1 MASRRFAMTALTAL
15 ALAASLAVLPRLA
28 ADQPAGKNRERLAAW
43 ATKLGLSSDQQERIH
58 KICEEYA
65 EKAEPTEEQLWKLH
79 HEAMDAVKG
88 VLTPEQQEKLTTTVK
103 TVMGR
108 ECRELADKFGLSEE
122 QRQKVER
129 IREEYEPKFREVCA
143 QGNETSRKQM
153 RQLRSEFFGDIRQ
166 VLNDEQKAKAWGV
179 LRQEF
184 HQWRDP
190 VARHQHLEAIGEQ
203 LGVSA
208 DQKAQIKKIH
218 DEFKPRIEKLATQLK
233 DTFHEERESIAKILT
248 DEQRTKAQ
256 EMWKDI
262 AGRFDFK
269 GRE

>member
-1 MASRRFAMTALTAL
+1 MASHRLAVTALTAL
-15 ALAASLAVLPRLA
+15 ALAAGPAVLPWA
-28 ADQPAGKNRERLAAW
+28 SADQSAGKERLAAW
-43 ATKLGLSSDQQERIH
+43 ASKLGLSNDQQERVH

-79 HEAMDAVKG
+79 HETLDAVKG
-88 VLTPEQQEKLTTTVK
+88 VLTQEQREKLPAAIK
-103 TVMGR
+103 AEMGK
-108 ECRELADKFGLSEE
+108 ECRALADKLGLSED

-129 IREEYEPKFREVCA
+129 IRDEYEPKFRELCSQSTENA
-143 QGNETSRKQM
+143 RKQM
-153 RQLRSEFFGDIRQ
+153 RQLRSAFFADLRQ
-166 VLNDEQKAKAWGV
+166 VLNDDQKAKFFGV

-190 VARHQHLEAIGEQ
+190 VARHQHLEAVAEQ

-208 DQKAQIKKIH
+208 DQKAQIKKVC
-218 DEFKPRIEKLATQLK
+218 DEFQPKVEKVATQLK
-233 DTFHEERESIAKILT
+233 ETFQEERAAIGKVVT

-262 AGRFDFK
+262 GGRFGFK